1 VRFAI
6 KLEDIRLKS
15 RPKKSSEWSSPLWV
29 GNVASSTALKSLFRV
44 TYQRWVEDNGFRMA
58 AALAY
63 YTMFSLAPL
72 VVVAIAVA
80 GFVFSQESVQ
90 TALTSQMS
98 ALVGIAGV
106 QATQAIIRSAH
117 KPFVGTIAG
126 TMGVLVLLVGASGVF
141 MELQGALNVI
151 WRVNNQKSGFRQ
163 MMSLSWTGF
172 LMVLTTG
179 ILLLASVVMGTM
191 LAALGKFAGG
201 ILPSPESLLHL
212 LDIAVS
218 FGVAT
223 FLFAMMFKILP
234 KAHSAWKDVWVGA
247 AATAIMFDIGKLL
260 ITLYL
265 GKSSIASAYGAASSL
280 VILIAWVYY
289 SALIFYFGAEFTK
302 VYAEAHGWHVA
313 SRDPVP
319 PFTAKG
325 DAA

>member
-1 VRFAI
+1 M
-6 KLEDIRLKS
+6 
-15 RPKKSSEWSSPLWV
+15 
-29 GNVASSTALKSLFRV
+29 ASSTALKSLFRM
-44 TYQRWVEDNGFRMA
+44 TYQRWAEDNGFRMA

-90 TALTSQMS
+90 AALMSQMT
-98 ALVGIAGV
+98 AYVGVAGV
-106 QATQAIIRSAH
+106 LATQAIIRAAH
-117 KPFVGTIAG
+117 RPVAGTIAG
-126 TMGVLVLLVGASGVF
+126 TMGMLVLLVGASGVF

-163 MMSLSWTGF
+163 MMSVSWTGF

-179 ILLLASVVMGTM
+179 ILLLTSVLVSTM

-201 ILPSPESLLHL
+201 LLPIPESFLHL

-218 FGVAT
+218 FAVTT
-223 FLFAMMFKILP
+223 FLFALMFKTLP
-234 KAHSAWKDVWVGA
+234 RAQTAWKDLWVGA
-247 AATAIMFDIGKLL
+247 AVTAIVFDIGKLL

-280 VILIAWVYY
+280 VVLIAWVYY
-289 SALIFYFGAEFTK
+289 SALILYFGAEFTK
-302 VYAEAHGWHVA
+302 VYAEAHGWRVG
-313 SRDPVP
+313 SRDPFP
-319 PFTAKG
+319 SFTAKG
-325 DAA
+325 DTAITVGEDNPCPGGWANGVGKRSPEMRWKKR